1 MAHWL
6 VQANA
11 AAWRDR
17 ADREV
22 REWCVKRYRDR
33 VTPGDD
39 IALWLT
45 GGIGVVA
52 TGRVTG
58 PPYQWPDGSWHAP
71 VDLPHRFF
79 DAPVS
84 RAVLKEDPAF
94 AGSAILRMPGA
105 ANPFPLTEG
114 EWQALQKHDA
124 ARTR

>member
-6 VQANA
+6 VQANV
-11 AAWRDR
+11 AAWRER

-39 IALWLT
+39 VVLWLT
-45 GGIGVVA
+45 GGVGVVA
-52 TGRVTG
+52 VGRVTG
-58 PPYQWPDGSWHAP
+58 VPYRWGDGSWHAP
-71 VDLPHRFF
+71 VEFSRRFF

-84 RAVLKEDPAF
+84 RAELKGDPDF

-105 ANPFPLTEG
+105 ANPFPVTDR
-114 EWQALQKHDA
+114 EWQAIRKHDA
-124 ARTR
+124 ART